1 MTDPMRERVVAAVG
15 DRFEIGDE
23 LGRGGMAV
31 VYRARE
37 VRLRR
42 AIALKVLPPELAFRT
57 GVRERFLREAQTAAQ
72 LSHPHIVP
80 IYAADDSGGIAW
92 LAMALVD
99 GETLGQRMAREGR
112 VAIDVACRILGEV
125 ADALA
130 YAHARGVVHR
140 DIKPDNIL
148 LDRDSGR
155 AAVTDF
161 GIARAAEEELRL
173 TVTGVAIG
181 SPAYMSPEQAM
192 GEAQLDG
199 RSDLYSL
206 AVVGYQLLTG
216 ELPFQAAS
224 ATAMLMKHVAEAPRP
239 IATLRPDVPEGLA
252 AAIER
257 ALAKKP
263 ADRWPDAASFRRAL
277 LAPPAPPAPPAP
289 AAPPTPAVPEPPARP
304 ATAAP
309 VPPAP
314 VGAAAPVA
322 RPAAPAPGD
331 PFTVIVPTVGGR
343 DAVPPAPLASAAPP
357 PATSVREAMASA
369 MRQVDRA
376 LADVGPLV
384 DDALAPGRRGRQA
397 PPVPPGAAPQEAPR
411 QSPEEWRASQKQAE
425 REWKEHLR
433 AQRREWKE
441 RHRDQQEQW
450 KEYLKDA
457 NGGHAGLPAPLARGD
472 VPDNRPLG
480 GMPMR
485 MPMGA
490 AGLPAAAPVPG
501 ALPPLPLERRAE
513 LFRRKAFSVMM
524 LLFFL
529 TIVNALHLFLP
540 PWVLFPAWGMTRDL
554 RRRWRPLR
562 EEGLRFWEL
571 MFEGPQVAVAGAQVR
586 PAQGR
591 RARPLDQRVRRFRR
605 RVFQGISFF
614 LISFLSLIVGVGTDT
629 EPLVVPVIVFGIL
642 ALLAGIGVLRNG
654 RHLRRAGI
662 SAKDALARDWEE
674 RLGVLDPRPRD
685 EVLAEEAARLAG
697 SHVLASAYGPAL
709 RGALDD
715 RLVVRETLAKLS
727 PADRALIPDVQ
738 PTINALVER
747 IAGLVQSLA
756 RLEGD
761 VRPGQLEELDARLD
775 RARREP
781 PHSPDRDRK
790 IALLERQR
798 SSLADLAQR
807 RATMRAQ
814 LESAQ
819 LVLQNMKLDLLKL
832 RASGVGAL
840 AEVTTATQEARALS
854 RDIQYAL
861 DAAAEVR
868 AR

>member
-1 MTDPMRERVVAAVG
+1 MTDPMRDRVVAAVG

-99 GETLGQRMAREGR
+99 GETLGQRMTREGR
-112 VAIDVACRILGEV
+112 TAPDVATRILAEV

-155 AAVTDF
+155 ATVTDF

-192 GEAQLDG
+192 GEAELDG

-206 AVVGYQLLTG
+206 GVVAYQMLTG
-216 ELPFQAAS
+216 ELPFQAGS

-239 IATLRPDVPEGLA
+239 IATLRPEVPAGLA
-252 AAIER
+252 AAVER

-277 LAPPAPPAPPAP
+277 LAPPAAEPPPAPSIASTPAVPAPIAPAPLPPRP
-289 AAPPTPAVPEPPARP
+289 AAPPAV
-304 ATAAP
+304 AP
-309 VPPAP
+309 S
-314 VGAAAPVA
+314 
-322 RPAAPAPGD
+322 D

-343 DAVPPAPLASAAPP
+343 APEAPSAP

-376 LADVGPLV
+376 LADDGPLGHDV
-384 DDALAPGRRGRQA
+384 GGQAGRGRPA
-397 PPVPPGAAPQEAPR
+397 PPVAPPGPPDAPR

-457 NGGHAGLPAPLARGD
+457 NGGHAGLPTPLARGE

-480 GMPMR
+480 GMPVR
-485 MPMGA
+485 IPRA
-490 AGLPAAAPVPG
+490 STGLPASVPAPG
-501 ALPPLPLERRAE
+501 ALPPLSLERRAE
-513 LFRRKAFSVMM
+513 LFRRKASSVMM
-524 LLFFL
+524 LLVFL

-540 PWVLFPAWGMTRDL
+540 PWVLFPAWAMIGDL

-562 EEGLRFWEL
+562 EEGLVFSEL

-586 PAQGR
+586 PQQGR
-591 RARPLDQRVRRFRR
+591 RGRPLDQRVRRFRR
-605 RVFQGISFF
+605 RTFQGVAFFTIS
-614 LISFLSLIVGVGTDT
+614 LLSLIIGVGADA
-629 EPLVVPVIVFGIL
+629 EPLVVPFIVFGIL
-642 ALLAGIGVLRNG
+642 ALLSGIGVLRQG

-697 SHVLASAYGPAL
+697 SHVLASAYGSAL

-715 RLVVRETLAKLS
+715 RLVVRETLAKLA

-761 VRPGQLEELDARLD
+761 VRPGQLEELDERLA

-798 SSLADLAQR
+798 SSLADLASR
-807 RATMRAQ
+807 RATMLAQ

>member
-1 MTDPMRERVVAAVG
+1 MSDPMRDRVVAAVG
-15 DRFEIGDE
+15 DRFEVGDE

-99 GETLGQRMAREGR
+99 GETLGQRMTREGR
-112 VAIDVACRILGEV
+112 IAPEVASRILAEV

-130 YAHARGVVHR
+130 YAHSRGVVHR

-155 AAVTDF
+155 STVTDF

-192 GEAQLDG
+192 GEAELDG
-199 RSDLYSL
+199 RSDQYSL

-224 ATAMLMKHVAEAPRP
+224 ATAMLMKQVAETPRP
-239 IATLRPDVPEGLA
+239 IAALRPEVPAGLA

-277 LAPPAPPAPPAP
+277 LAPPAPDVVPPAP
-289 AAPPTPAVPEPPARP
+289 AAVAS
-304 ATAAP
+304 AP
-309 VPPAP
+309 
-314 VGAAAPVA
+314 
-322 RPAAPAPGD
+322 PAAPPAKPAED
-331 PFTVIVPTVGGR
+331 PFTVIVPAVGGGR
-343 DAVPPAPLASAAPP
+343 PSTLASEYQSPAPV
-357 PATSVREAMASA
+357 TSVREAMASA

-376 LADVGPLV
+376 LNDVGPLV
-384 DDALAPGRRGRQA
+384 DDALGQARRARQGPPAA
-397 PPVPPGAAPQEAPR
+397 PPPPQEAPR

-450 KEYLKDA
+450 KEYLKDG
-457 NGGHAGLPAPLARGD
+457 NGQQAGLPAPLSRGE

-480 GMPMR
+480 GMPAR

-490 AGLPAAAPVPG
+490 GLPAPASVPA
-501 ALPPLPLERRAE
+501 ALPLLSLERRAE
-513 LFRRKAFSVMM
+513 LFRRKAGSVIM
-524 LLFFL
+524 LLVFL
-529 TIVNALHLFLP
+529 TIVNAIHLFLP
-540 PWVLFPAWGMTRDL
+540 PWVAFPAWAMIGDL

-562 EEGLRFWEL
+562 EEGLVFSEL

-586 PAQGR
+586 PQSGR
-591 RARPLDQRVRRFRR
+591 RGRPLDQRVRRFRR
-605 RVFQGISFF
+605 RAYQGITFF
-614 LISFLSLIVGVGTDT
+614 LISFLSLMLGAGLDY
-629 EPLVVPVIVFGIL
+629 EPFVVPFVVAGIL
-642 ALLAGIGVLRNG
+642 ALLAGVGVLRNG
-654 RHLRRAGI
+654 RYLRRAGV

-697 SHVLASAYGPAL
+697 SQVMASAYGPAL

-715 RLVVRETLAKLS
+715 RLVVRETLAKLA

-738 PTINALVER
+738 PTINALVDR

-761 VRPGQLEELDARLD
+761 VRPGQLEELDDRLA

-781 PHSPDRDRK
+781 AHSPDRDRK

-798 SSLADLAQR
+798 SSIADLAQR
-807 RATMRAQ
+807 RATMLAQ

-854 RDIQYAL
+854 RDIQYAI